1 MLQRKILLSFFLAF
15 IAGVSFAQV
24 TQVTENQAGIS
35 ARLQFE
41 IDNTKD
47 PALGY
52 VPKGRLVQAYEFR
65 QLRLRQL
72 AAQNIPSL
80 FSWTERGPDSDA
92 VGPSNGNTRPGNGK
106 TAGRVRAIWE
116 DLGDA
121 TGKTVWVGGID
132 GGLWKTNDITA
143 NPATWT
149 AINDFFG
156 NLAVG
161 SICQDPS
168 DVNIMYFGTGE
179 KAINADAVR
188 GAGIWRST
196 DHGVTWSVMAGSQNF
211 WNVSKVVCDA
221 SGNLYVGCNSISN
234 TAGLQRYTKSSG
246 TWANITPSGLD
257 PRVPD
262 IELSSTGRLHVTCGY
277 YNTAAGS
284 AGYRYT
290 DNPSTV
296 TGSGWTSPVTS
307 YTPVNINVDLASNG
321 NTLYALP
328 SNSSYQVATIYKST
342 DGGANWSATGTTPG
356 FTSGQA
362 WYCMAVAVD
371 PNNANNVIVGSL
383 DCYKTTNGGTSWTK
397 ISEWV
402 GTTGQYVHADQ
413 QIITWR
419 SNNQVLFGCDGGVHY
434 SANGGTT
441 ISDRNV
447 GLRIKQ
453 FYAVANHP
461 TSTNYFLAGAQDNGV
476 HQLNNAGMGA
486 SVEVTGGDGA
496 FVHID
501 QNQGQY
507 QWGSYVYNQYRRSTN
522 SGSTWSSINYSSSAG
537 KFINPTDYDDVNNI
551 MYCSGNANAFVRW
564 SNPQTG
570 STFTSV
576 TMSGLSSGRVSTVK
590 VSPYTNH
597 TVFFGG
603 GGSGITPSLIRATNA
618 NATPT
623 FTSIIGTG
631 MTTASANISCI
642 ELGTNDQNIIVVYSN
657 YGVNNIWVTSNGGT
671 SWTAIDGNLP
681 DMPVRWAMFYPGDNT
696 KAIIAT
702 ETGIWQ
708 TALIN
713 GASTTWDPE
722 TGFPNVRTDMLQY
735 RASDGLLSAAT
746 HGRGLFTT
754 IISTAPSCGTV
765 TGLSSSAI
773 TLTTATVSWS
783 ALSGALNYDVDYKLN
798 SSGTW
803 INAATATTNLS
814 VALSGL
820 TASSLYDWRVRANCT
835 GATGAYAQAQFTT
848 AAVPTCNAP
857 TGLNSSAI
865 TYNSATISWT
875 AVSGAADYDVDYKLN
890 SSGTWINAATATT
903 SLSVALSGLSAS
915 SLYDW
920 RVRANCTAVGLSST
934 YTQAQFTTAA
944 TPTCDAPTGL
954 SSSGITATGATVN
967 WTAVSGAADYDVDYK
982 LNSSGT
988 WINAATATTNLS
1000 VALSGLSASSLYD
1013 WRVRANCTAVGL
1025 NSAYS
1030 QDQFTTLVTSP
1041 TCDAPTGLISS
1052 VITYNSATVSWT
1064 AVSGAA
1070 DYDVDYKL
1078 NSSGTWINAA
1088 TATTSLSV
1096 ALSGLTGSSLYDW
1109 RVRANCTAV
1118 GLSSVYTQAQ
1128 FTTAA
1133 PPTCNAPTGL
1143 TSSAITSSSATVS
1156 WTVVSGAA
1164 NYDVDYKLNS
1174 SGTWTNA
1181 ATATASTSVALS
1193 GLTAAS
1199 LYDWRVRA
1207 NCTAVGLSSTYT
1219 QAQFTTATVCPGPLD
1234 ISTNGTASGAATIP
1248 FNTDVKGLISPTGD
1262 NDYYKFVIT
1271 TGGTATITL
1280 TTLPFDYDIKLYRSN
1295 GTSQLAVSQNSGTAN
1310 ETITRTYTAGT
1321 YYVRVYGYNGANSAT
1336 SCYTLRVQLGTATL
1350 QELPVVNATDLKV
1363 KLFPNP
1369 VSNKLSIYLVGD
1381 NNRKILTLYDLSGK
1395 AIYTQQLT
1403 DMFTT
1408 LDLQRIAKG
1417 TYLVK
1422 VANTDGKVLYTE
1434 KVIKN

>member
-1 MLQRKILLSFFLAF
+1 MLKLKTAISFVFILLA
-15 IAGVSFAQV
+15 ATTFAQV
-24 TQVTENQAGIS
+24 EQVTENQTGIS
-35 ARLQFE
+35 KRLQHE
-41 IDNTKD
+41 IEMTKD

-52 VPKGRLVQAYEFR
+52 VPKGRLVQAYQER
-65 QLRLRQL
+65 SQRLK
-72 AAQNIPSL
+72 ANTVNSL
-80 FSWTERGPDSDA
+80 LSWTERGPNSDA
-92 VGPSNGNTRPGNGK
+92 VGASNGNTRPGNGK
-106 TAGRVRAIWE
+106 TSGRVRAIWE

-132 GGLWKTNDITA
+132 GGLWKTNDITL

-149 AINDFFG
+149 PINDFFG
-156 NLAVG
+156 NLAVA

-179 KAINADAVR
+179 KATNADAVR
-188 GAGIWRST
+188 GAGLWRST
-196 DHGVTWSVMAGSQNF
+196 DHGVNWSLMVGSENF
-211 WNVSKVVCDA
+211 WNVSKVICDA
-221 SGNLYVGCNSISN
+221 AGNLYVGCNSRSN
-234 TAGLQRYTKSSG
+234 NQGIQRYTKATG
-246 TWANITPSGLD
+246 VWTNITPSGLD

-262 IELSSTGRLHVTCGY
+262 LELSSTGRLHIVCGY
-277 YNTAAGS
+277 FDTPAGS

-290 DNPSTV
+290 DNPATV
-296 TGSGWTSPVTS
+296 TAAGWSSAVTS
-307 YTPVNINVDLASNG
+307 FTPVNINVDLASNG

-328 SNSSYQVATIYKST
+328 SNTSYQVATIYKST
-342 DGGANWSATGTTPG
+342 DGGANWAATGTTPA
-356 FTSGQA
+356 FTSGQG
-362 WYCMAVAVD
+362 WYCMAVAID

-419 SNNQVLFGCDGGVHY
+419 NNNQVLFGCDGGVHY

-441 ISDRNV
+441 ITDRNQ

-476 HQLNNAGMGA
+476 HQLNTAGLGA

-522 SGSTWSSINYSSSAG
+522 SGSTWTSVNYSSTAG
-537 KFINPTDYDDVNNI
+537 RFINPTDYDDVNNI

-576 TMSGLSSGRVSTVK
+576 TMSGLSSGRVSAVK

-603 GGSGITPSLIRATNA
+603 GGSGVTPSLIKATAA
-618 NATPT
+618 NATPV
-623 FTSIIGTG
+623 FTSIIGAG

-642 ELGTNDQNIIVVYSN
+642 ELGTNEQNIIVVYSN
-657 YGVNNIWVTSNGGT
+657 YGVSNVWVTNNGGS

-708 TALIN
+708 TNLIN
-713 GASTTWDPE
+713 GASTSWDPE
-722 TGFPNVRTDMLQY
+722 TGFPNVRVDMLQY

-754 IISTAPSCGTV
+754 IIGAAPSCGTV
-765 TGLSSSAI
+765 AGLNASAI
-773 TLTTATVSWS
+773 TNTTATVGWT
-783 ALSGALNYDVDYKLN
+783 ALGGALNYDVDYKLN
-798 SSGTW
+798 SSATW
-803 INAATATTNLS
+803 INAATATTSLS
-814 VALSGL
+814 VSLSGL
-820 TASSLYDWRVRANCT
+820 TQGSLYDYRVRANCT

-848 AAVPTCNAP
+848 TAPASCNAP
-857 TGLNSSAI
+857 VGLASSA
-865 TYNSATISWT
+865 
-875 AVSGAADYDVDYKLN
+875 
-890 SSGTWINAATATT
+890 
-903 SLSVALSGLSAS
+903 
-915 SLYDW
+915 
-920 RVRANCTAVGLSST
+920 
-934 YTQAQFTTAA
+934 
-944 TPTCDAPTGL
+944 
-954 SSSGITATGATVN
+954 
-967 WTAVSGAADYDVDYK
+967 
-982 LNSSGT
+982 
-988 WINAATATTNLS
+988 
-1000 VALSGLSASSLYD
+1000 
-1013 WRVRANCTAVGL
+1013 
-1025 NSAYS
+1025 
-1030 QDQFTTLVTSP
+1030 VTS
-1041 TCDAPTGLISS
+1041 G
-1052 VITYNSATVSWT
+1052 SATVSWT
-1064 AVSGAA
+1064 A
-1070 DYDVDYKL
+1070 
-1078 NSSGTWINAA
+1078 
-1088 TATTSLSV
+1088 
-1096 ALSGLTGSSLYDW
+1096 
-1109 RVRANCTAV
+1109 
-1118 GLSSVYTQAQ
+1118 
-1128 FTTAA
+1128 
-1133 PPTCNAPTGL
+1133 
-1143 TSSAITSSSATVS
+1143 
-1156 WTVVSGAA
+1156 VSGAA

-1181 ATATASTSVALS
+1181 ATATASTSVGLS
-1193 GLTAAS
+1193 GLTASS

-1219 QAQFTTATVCPGPLD
+1219 QAQFTTTSVSTCPGPLD
-1234 ISTNGTASGAATIP
+1234 VSTNGTAAGAATIP

-1280 TTLPFDYDIKLYRSN
+1280 STLPFDYDLKLYSSN
-1295 GTSQLAVSQNSGTAN
+1295 GTSQLAISQAGGTTS

-1321 YYVRVYGYNGANSAT
+1321 YYAHVYGYNGATSA
-1336 SCYTLRVQLGTATL
+1336 SLCYTLRVQLGTATQ
-1350 QELPVVNATDLKV
+1350 QELPSSEGSKV
-1363 KLFPNP
+1363 TVKVFPNP
-1369 VSNKLSIYLVGD
+1369 VADKLTVYLTGD
-1381 NNRKILTLYDLSGK
+1381 NTRKNLVMYNVNGK
-1395 AIYTQQLT
+1395 IMYSQTVT

-1408 LDLQRIAKG
+1408 LDVKKIPG
-1417 TYLVK
+1417 GVYYLKLTDIDGNLLHSEKFVK
-1422 VANTDGKVLYTE
+1422 Q
-1434 KVIKN
+1434 

>member
-1 MLQRKILLSFFLAF
+1 MLKLKTTISVVLIL
-15 IAGVSFAQV
+15 IAATTFAQV
-24 TQVTENQAGIS
+24 ERVTENQAGIS
-35 ARLQFE
+35 KRLQHE
-41 IDNTKD
+41 IDMTKD

-52 VPKGRLVQAYEFR
+52 VPKGRLVEAYQVR
-65 QLRLRQL
+65 SQRLK
-72 AAQNIPSL
+72 ANTVNSL
-80 FSWTERGPDSDA
+80 LSWTERGPNSDA
-92 VGPSNGNTRPGNGK
+92 VGASNGNTRPGNGK
-106 TAGRVRAIWE
+106 TSGRVRAIWE

-132 GGLWKTNDITA
+132 GGLWKTNDITV

-149 AINDFFG
+149 PINDFFG
-156 NLAVG
+156 NLAVA
-161 SICQDPS
+161 SICQDPT

-196 DHGVTWSVMAGSQNF
+196 DHGVTWSVMAGTANF

-234 TAGLQRYTKSSG
+234 TAGLQRFTKATS
-246 TWANITPSGLD
+246 TWTNITPSGLD
-257 PRVPD
+257 ARVPD
-262 IELSSTGRLHVTCGY
+262 LELSSTGRFHIICGY

-290 DNPSTV
+290 DNPATV
-296 TGSGWTSPVTS
+296 TSGTWTSPATTFPTQ
-307 YTPVNINVDLASNG
+307 YNVAIESNG

-328 SNSSYQVATIYKST
+328 SNSAWGVPTIYKST
-342 DGGANWSATGTTPG
+342 NGGANWAATGATPA

-362 WYCMAVAVD
+362 WYCMAVAID

-402 GTTGQYVHADQ
+402 GTAGQYVHADQ

-441 ISDRNV
+441 ITDRNQ

-476 HQLNNAGMGA
+476 HQLNNATIGA

-522 SGSTWSSINYSSSAG
+522 SGSTWTSVNYSSSAG

-576 TMSGLSSGRVSTVK
+576 TMSGLSSGRVSAVK

-603 GGSGITPSLIRATNA
+603 GGSGITPSLIKATAA

-642 ELGTNDQNIIVVYSN
+642 ELGTNEQNIIVVYSN
-657 YGVNNIWVTSNGGT
+657 YGVSNVWVTSNGGT
-671 SWTAIDGNLP
+671 TWTAIDGNLP
-681 DMPVRWAMFYPGDNT
+681 DMPVRWAIFYPGDNT

-708 TALIN
+708 TTLIN
-713 GASTTWDPE
+713 GASTAWDPE

-746 HGRGLFTT
+746 HGRGVFTT
-754 IISTAPSCGTV
+754 IIGAAPSCGTV
-765 TGLSSSAI
+765 SGLAASAI
-773 TLTTATVSWS
+773 TNTTATVSWT
-783 ALSGALNYDVDYKLN
+783 ALGGALN
-798 SSGTW
+798 
-803 INAATATTNLS
+803 
-814 VALSGL
+814 
-820 TASSLYDWRVRANCT
+820 
-835 GATGAYAQAQFTT
+835 
-848 AAVPTCNAP
+848 
-857 TGLNSSAI
+857 
-865 TYNSATISWT
+865 
-875 AVSGAADYDVDYKLN
+875 
-890 SSGTWINAATATT
+890 
-903 SLSVALSGLSAS
+903 
-915 SLYDW
+915 
-920 RVRANCTAVGLSST
+920 
-934 YTQAQFTTAA
+934 
-944 TPTCDAPTGL
+944 
-954 SSSGITATGATVN
+954 
-967 WTAVSGAADYDVDYK
+967 
-982 LNSSGT
+982 
-988 WINAATATTNLS
+988 
-1000 VALSGLSASSLYD
+1000 
-1013 WRVRANCTAVGL
+1013 
-1025 NSAYS
+1025 
-1030 QDQFTTLVTSP
+1030 
-1041 TCDAPTGLISS
+1041 
-1052 VITYNSATVSWT
+1052 
-1064 AVSGAA
+1064 
-1070 DYDVDYKL
+1070 YDVDYKL

-1096 ALSGLTGSSLYDW
+1096 ALSGLTQGSLYDY
-1109 RVRANCTAV
+1109 RVRANCTGAT
-1118 GLSSVYTQAQ
+1118 GAYAQAQ
-1128 FTTAA
+1128 FTTTSPAS
-1133 PPTCNAPTGL
+1133 CNAPAGL
-1143 TSSAITSSSATVS
+1143 ASSAVTASSATVS
-1156 WTVVSGAA
+1156 WGAVSGAA

-1174 SGTWTNA
+1174 SGTWINA
-1181 ATATASTSVALS
+1181 ATATASTSVGLS
-1193 GLTAAS
+1193 GLTASS

-1219 QAQFTTATVCPGPLD
+1219 QAQFTTTAVTTCPGPLD
-1234 ISTNGTASGAATIP
+1234 VSTNGTATGAATIP

-1280 TTLPFDYDIKLYRSN
+1280 TTLPFDYDLKLYSSD
-1295 GTSQLAVSQNSGTAN
+1295 GTTQLAISQAGGTTS

-1321 YYVRVYGYNGANSAT
+1321 YYAHVYGYNGATSAT
-1336 SCYTLRVQLGTATL
+1336 NCYTLRVQLGTATQ
-1350 QELPVVNATDLKV
+1350 QELPSSEASKITV
-1363 KLFPNP
+1363 KAFPNP
-1369 VSNKLSIYLVGD
+1369 VADKLTVYLTGD
-1381 NNRKILTLYDLSGK
+1381 NTRKNLIIYNVDGK
-1395 AIYTQQLT
+1395 VIYSQPVT

-1408 LDLQRIAKG
+1408 LDVKKIPG
-1417 TYLVK
+1417 GVYYLK
-1422 VANTDGKVLYTE
+1422 LTDTDGNLLHSE
-1434 KVIKN
+1434 KFVKQ